1 MNQLSKYVIALGL
14 MLGCS
19 QGFAFECRGEVL
31 LPVAK
36 FKTSAYLNIPVSEVS
51 QLEVGNIMSLGNPI
65 TMDTENVVQLDILS
79 VEKIEAGVQVI
90 AKARGED
97 GIYSLNLTSENGVTQ
112 VTNFKGFEAN
122 IPFGPAT
129 LICK

>member
-1 MNQLSKYVIALGL
+1 MNQLTKCVIALGL

-19 QGFAFECRGEVL
+19 QGFAFECRGDVV

-36 FKTSAYLNIPVSEVS
+36 FMSSAYLSIPASDIS
-51 QLEVGNIMSLGNPI
+51 QVTVGSFMSLGSPI
-65 TMDTENVVQLDILS
+65 TMDTENEMQLDVLS
-79 VEKIEAGVQVI
+79 VVKIEAGVQVI
-90 AKARGED
+90 AKAHGED
-97 GIYSLNLTSENGVTQ
+97 GIYSLDLTSENGVTQ

-122 IPFGPAT
+122 VPFGPAT